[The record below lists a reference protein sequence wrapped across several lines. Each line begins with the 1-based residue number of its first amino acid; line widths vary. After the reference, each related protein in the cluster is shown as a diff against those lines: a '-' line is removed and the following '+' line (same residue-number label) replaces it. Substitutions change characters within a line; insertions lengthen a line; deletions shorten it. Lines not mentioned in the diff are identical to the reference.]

1 MKKIAL
7 IFALGAFTFAGIQAA
22 PVVKSNVALVQ
33 EVQDENEIKPED
45 LPQAVKDT
53 IAEKEETKD
62 QTIAK
67 AYQITDEQGNVEYKV
82 VFGTEE
88 EGFSKKY
95 DAEGNEIVETA

>member
-7 IFALGAFTFAGIQAA
+7 IFALGVFSFAGIQAA
-22 PVVKSNVALVQ
+22 PVVNSNFTVVQ
-33 EVQDENEIKPED
+33 EIQDENEIAPED

-53 IAEKEETKD
+53 IAEKDETKD

-67 AYQITDEQGNVEYKV
+67 AFQLTDEAGNVEYKV

-88 EGFSKKY
+88 EGLSKKY
-95 DAEGNEIVETA
+95 DAEGNEIVETV